1 MAGQYKNLLFLLA
14 DQLRHDAPA
23 YAGSYGA
30 AGLAKTPHI
39 DRLASRGIA
48 YTRAY
53 TPLPVC
59 APARQSLL
67 CGRHPDSFGAFWN
80 HGFFHTPD
88 FNPQAVF
95 TQTLAESGR
104 RGYFVGKWDIAKGT
118 KPGDFGFSAYCGKD
132 EYAAFFKERYGGLR
146 FEGGWMGCESPVALE
161 DADTHFFARRAADY
175 IREAG
180 GNAGGRGFFLWVDF
194 GVPHLPCRP
203 SAPFSKMYD
212 PRDMRKWPGYDDTKE
227 GKPYTHKQQTL
238 NWRLEKTGWEEMSAQ
253 VARYC
258 GVVSQLDDAVGLI
271 IKALEET
278 GQLEDTLVALTSDH
292 GDMCGNHRMFD
303 KHNSM
308 YDDIVRVPLVLSG
321 SALTPHVSDALVSNC
336 LDLPVT
342 ICDLM
347 GLPPLPEVH
356 GISLPLGGEKKRSH
370 VTSSS
375 NGQQFGFFNTR
386 MITDGRYKY
395 VWNLTDTDE
404 FYDAE
409 DDPGECRNLIY
420 DVSYGEKIK
429 EFRAL
434 LYGDLKAHGDPFAGD
449 WLAPQLLEGRKI

>member
-1 MAGQYKNLLFLLA
+1 MAGQYRNLLFLLA
-14 DQLRHDAPA
+14 DQLRHDAPG
-23 YAGSYGA
+23 YAESYGA
-30 AGLAKTPHI
+30 AGLAQTPHI
-39 DRLASRGIA
+39 DRLAARGIA

-67 CGRHPDSFGAFWN
+67 CGRHPDSFGSFWN

-88 FNPQAVF
+88 FNPRAVL
-95 TQTLAESGR
+95 TRMLAESGR
-104 RGYFVGKWDIAKGT
+104 EGYFVGKWDLARGT
-118 KPGDFGFSAYCGKD
+118 TPGDFGFSSYSGKT
-132 EYAAFFKERYGGLR
+132 EYADFLNGRYPALR

-161 DADTHFFARRAADY
+161 DADTHFFARKAADY
-175 IREAG
+175 IG
-180 GNAGGRGFFLWVDF
+180 KKPKGGFFLWVDF

-203 SAPFSKMYD
+203 SAPFSGMYRPD
-212 PRDMRKWPGYDDTKE
+212 NMRIWPGYDDTKE

-238 NWRLEKTGWEEMSAQ
+238 NWRLENVPWEEMAAQ

-258 GVVSQLDDAVGLI
+258 GVVSQLDDAIGRI

-278 GQLEDTLVALTSDH
+278 GQLEDTLVVLTSDH

-308 YDDIVRVPLVLSG
+308 YDDIVRVPLVVSG
-321 SALTPHVSDALVSNC
+321 PSFRPRQSEALVSNC

-347 GLPPLPEVH
+347 GLAPLPDAH
-356 GISLPLGGEKKRSH
+356 GLALPLNGEKTRAYI
-370 VTSSS
+370 TSSS

-386 MITDGRYKY
+386 MISDGRYKY

-404 FYDAE
+404 FYDGE
-409 DDPGECRNLIY
+409 QDPGECRNLIRHPA
-420 DVSYGEKIK
+420 YGEKIK
-429 EFRAL
+429 EFRTL
-434 LYGDLKAHGDPFAGD
+434 LYGELKAHGDPFASG

>member
-1 MAGQYKNLLFLLA
+1 MAGQYRNLVFLLA
-14 DQLRHDAPA
+14 DQLRHDAPGFA
-23 YAGSYGA
+23 LNNRGM
-30 AGLAKTPHI
+30 AKTPCI

-48 YTRAY
+48 YSRAY

-67 CGRHPDSFGAFWN
+67 CGRHPDSFGSFWN

-88 FNPQAVF
+88 FKPEATF
-95 TQTLAESGR
+95 TERLAESGR
-104 RGYFVGKWDIAKGT
+104 TGCFIGKWDTAKGS
-118 KPGDFGFSAYCGKD
+118 KPGDFGFSVYRGKA
-132 EYAAFFKERYGGLR
+132 EYAEYQKEHCPEPRY
-146 FEGGWMGCESPVALE
+146 EGGWMGCESPLALA
-161 DADTHFFARRAADY
+161 DTDTHFYARKAAEF
-175 IREAG
+175 IRSEKG
-180 GNAGGRGFFLWVDF
+180 QGGFFLWADF

-203 SAPFSKMYD
+203 SAPFSRMYQAKD
-212 PRDMRKWPGYDDTKE
+212 IQPWPGYDDKKE
-227 GKPYTHKQQTL
+227 NKPYTHKQQTL
-238 NWRLEKTGWEEMSAQ
+238 NWGLENVSWSEMAGQ

-258 GVVSQLDDAVGLI
+258 GVVSQLDDAIGI
-271 IKALEET
+271 IIQALEET
-278 GQLEDTLVALTSDH
+278 GAFEETLIVLTSDH

-321 SALTPHVSDALVSNC
+321 SHFKPHVSNALVSNC
-336 LDLPVT
+336 LDLPLS
-342 ICDLM
+342 ICSLM
-347 GLPPLPEVH
+347 GLPALPGSHGVPLPV
-356 GISLPLGGEKKRSH
+356 SGEKPRSC

-395 VWNLTDTDE
+395 VWNLTDVDE
-404 FYDAE
+404 LYDAE
-409 DDPGECRNLIY
+409 TDPGECCNRIY
-420 DVSYGEKIK
+420 DASLAQKIA

-434 LYGDLKAHGDPFAGD
+434 LYQDLSAHGDPFASA

>member
-1 MAGQYKNLLFLLA
+1 MAGQYRNLLFLLA
-14 DQLRHDAPA
+14 DQLRHDAPG
-23 YAGSYGA
+23 YAKSYGA
-30 AGLAKTPHI
+30 QGLAKTPYI
-39 DRLASRGIA
+39 DRLAAGGIA

-59 APARQSLL
+59 APARQSLI

-80 HGFFHTPD
+80 HGFFHTPE
-88 FNPQAVF
+88 FKPQATF
-95 TQTLAESGR
+95 TQALAESGR
-104 RGYFVGKWDIAKGT
+104 RGYFVGKWDVARGT
-118 KPGDFGFSAYCGKD
+118 KPEDFGFSSYCGKG
-132 EYAAFFKERYGGLR
+132 EYSSYLNQRYPKLD
-146 FEGGWMGCESPVALE
+146 FEGGWMGCENPTALE
-161 DADTHFFARRAADY
+161 DADTHFFARSAADF
-175 IREAG
+175 IRADAG
-180 GNAGGRGFFLWVDF
+180 SNSAGFFLWADF

-203 SAPFSKMYD
+203 SAPFSKMYA
-212 PRDMRKWPGYDDTKE
+212 PENMRKWPGYDDPKT

-238 NWRLEKTGWEEMSAQ
+238 NWHLENVPWEEMAAQ

-258 GVVSQLDDAVGLI
+258 GVVSQLDDAIGLI

-278 GQLEDTLVALTSDH
+278 NHLHDTLIVLTSDH

-321 SALTPHVSDALVSNC
+321 PSFTPHVSDALVSNC
-336 LDLPVT
+336 LDLPVS

-347 GLPPLPEVH
+347 GLPPLPDVH
-356 GISLPLGGEKKRSH
+356 GLPLPLDNEKKRA
-370 VTSSS
+370 VITSSS

-395 VWNLTDTDE
+395 VWNLTDVDE

-409 DDPGECRNLIY
+409 TDPGECRNLIY
-420 DVSYGEKIK
+420 DDAFGEKIK

-434 LYGDLKAHGDPFAGD
+434 LYKDLTAHGDPFANG

>member
-1 MAGQYKNLLFLLA
+1 MAGQYRNLLFLLA
-14 DQLRHDAPA
+14 DQLRHDAPG
-23 YAGSYGA
+23 YAKSYGA
-30 AGLAKTPHI
+30 RGLAKTPHI
-39 DRLASRGIA
+39 DRLAARGIA

-59 APARQSLL
+59 APARQSLI
-67 CGRHPDSFGAFWN
+67 CGKHPDSFGAFWN

-88 FNPQAVF
+88 FKPQAAF
-95 TQTLAESGR
+95 TRTLAESGR
-104 RGYFVGKWDIAKGT
+104 RGYFVGKWDVAKKT
-118 KPGDFGFSAYCGKD
+118 KPEDFGFSSYLGKTEYSAYLNQ
-132 EYAAFFKERYGGLR
+132 RYPKLD
-146 FEGGWMGCESPVALE
+146 FEGGWMGCESPVILE
-161 DADTHFFARRAADY
+161 DADTHFFARGAADF
-175 IREAG
+175 IKTANTNGE
-180 GNAGGRGFFLWVDF
+180 GFFLWVDF

-203 SAPFSKMYD
+203 SAPFSKMYA
-212 PRDMRKWPGYDDTKE
+212 PEAMEKWPGYEDAKT

-238 NWRLEKTGWEEMSAQ
+238 NWRLENVPWEEMAAQ

-278 GQLEDTLVALTSDH
+278 GRLDDTLIVLTSDH

-308 YDDIVRVPLVLSG
+308 YDDIIRVPLVLSG
-321 SALTPHVSDALVSNC
+321 SSFTPHVSDALVSNC
-336 LDLPVT
+336 LDAPLT

-347 GLPPLPEVH
+347 GLPPLPDAH
-356 GISLPLGGEKKRSH
+356 GIPLPLNNEKNRG
-370 VTSSS
+370 VITSSS

-395 VWNLTDTDE
+395 VWNLTDIDE

-409 DDPGECRNLIY
+409 TDPGECRNLIY
-420 DVSYGEKIK
+420 DNGFEKKIK

-434 LYGDLKAHGDPFAGD
+434 LYEDLTTHGDPFASG

>member
-1 MAGQYKNLLFLLA
+1 MAGQYRNLLFLLA
-14 DQLRHDAPA
+14 DQLRHDAPS
-23 YAGSYGA
+23 YAESYGA
-30 AGLAKTPHI
+30 KGLAKTPHI
-39 DRLASRGIA
+39 DRLASRGVA

-88 FNPQAVF
+88 FKPQAAF
-95 TQTLAESGR
+95 TQALAESGR
-104 RGYFVGKWDIAKGT
+104 RGYFVGKWDIARGT
-118 KPGDFGFSAYCGKD
+118 KPEDFGFGSYCGKE
-132 EYAAFFKERYGGLR
+132 EYAAHFKERYSGLR
-146 FEGGWMGCESPVALE
+146 FDGGWMGCESPVALE

-175 IREAG
+175 IREDAR
-180 GNAGGRGFFLWVDF
+180 NAGGEGFFLWVDF

-212 PRDMRKWPGYDDTKE
+212 PGDMRKWPGYDDAKE

-238 NWRLEKTGWEEMSAQ
+238 NWRLENVPWEEMAGQ

-258 GVVSQLDDAVGLI
+258 GVVSQLDDAMGLI

-278 GQLEDTLVALTSDH
+278 GRFEDTLVVLTSDH

-321 SALTPHVSDALVSNC
+321 SSITPHVSDALVSNC

-342 ICDLM
+342 IGDLM
-347 GLPPLPEVH
+347 GLPPLPDVH
-356 GISLPLGGEKKRSH
+356 GMSLPLKGEKVRSH

-404 FYDAE
+404 LYDAE
-409 DDPGECRNLIY
+409 NDPGECRNVIH
-420 DVSYGEKIK
+420 DPSFGEKIK
-429 EFRAL
+429 EFRVL
-434 LYGDLKAHGDPFAGD
+434 LYEDLKAHGDPFAGG